1 MYIIIGGGGFIG
13 KGITKELVEQRHDV
27 VVIDRDPDSCEEIY
41 AKYGAVT
48 IQGNATELD
57 TLESAGIDKCE
68 IAIAAMSNDSDNLAF
83 SLLAKHFNVPQ
94 IIVRMKDPKY
104 EEVYKTFGVHTIARV
119 TKLLIDQIMVN
130 IESPE
135 LRKVIN
141 FGEVE
146 ICIFDIP
153 ETSQCLGETIADVV
167 SHDGFPKKCTIT
179 CIFDDSSSSFVIPR
193 GDHILNP
200 KDRVFLCGLRPDI
213 MEAVKVLK

>member
-13 KGITKELVEQRHDV
+13 KGITKELVELRHDV
-27 VVIDRDPDSCEEIY
+27 VVIDNDPEACEDIY
-41 AKYGAVT
+41 AKYGAIT
-48 IQGNATELD
+48 IQGNATELE

-68 IAIAAMSNDSDNLAF
+68 IAIAAMSYDSDNLAF

-94 IIVRMKDPKY
+94 IIIRMKNPKY
-104 EEVYKTFGVHTIARV
+104 EEVYKTAGVHNIARV

-141 FGEVE
+141 FGDVE

-153 ETSQCLGETIADVV
+153 ETAQCVNKTIAEVV
-167 SHDGFPKKCTIT
+167 SHEGFPKKCTIT
-179 CIFDDSSSSFVIPR
+179 CIFDDSSNSFIIPR
-193 GDHILNP
+193 GDHILKP
-200 KDRVFLCGLRPDI
+200 KDRVFLCGLRNDI
-213 MEAVKVLK
+213 KEAVRFLE